1 MNREILFRAKKVD
14 DGEWVEGYVVQKY
27 GTHFL
32 YDVKNA
38 DTCRQNSYLVDP
50 NTICQYTGL
59 TDKNGKKIWENDIL
73 KGFFYPYCHDGEY
86 NYYAQIEWSE
96 YTKAFVIVTVKNPK
110 SSVRGISDGNT
121 ELMEGWEP
129 DSWEIIGNIYD
140 NPELLEDKK
149 DETI

>member
-14 DGEWVEGYVVQKY
+14 GGEWVEGYVVQKY
-27 GTHFL
+27 GAWFI

-38 DTCRQNSYLVDP
+38 DTCRQNNYVVDP
-50 NTICQYTGL
+50 DTICQNTGL
-59 TDKNGKKIWENDIL
+59 VDKNGRAIHENDIL

-129 DSWEIIGNIYD
+129 DSWEIVGNIYD
-140 NPELLEDKK
+140 NPELLEEESEK
-149 DETI
+149 